1 MASEELTPVGV
12 PTAAQP
18 AGEEAVVDD
27 PNKPRKY
34 AYLAP
39 LTLERRFRAAYA
51 AVSGVNGRYAS
62 YNDFRLAAMLQLAEQ
77 LERELNNGRPFEP
90 APDRFAPGRPMT
102 QV

>member
-1 MASEELTPVGV
+1 MASEELPPVEAA
-12 PTAAQP
+12 TAAQP
-18 AGEEAVVDD
+18 AGEGVVIDD

-62 YNDFRLAAMLQLAEQ
+62 YNDFRLAAMLQMTEQ
-77 LERELNNGRPFEP
+77 LEAELNKGKPFEP
-90 APDRFAPGRPMT
+90 APDRFAPGRPLT
-102 QV
+102 QF